1 MAVHTRSP
9 QTIGEAC
16 PWPGISAFQIAPA
29 GSQADFAVA
38 TSACEGELVGTS
50 CSMQV
55 PSPRG
60 PRQPG
65 QNSALDVAADGF
77 GKLTT
82 RLASR
87 MAKARIRFMTSRI
100 SFGANAPQIAN
111 TVEVRT
117 ECSICL
123 IPYGT
128 QIHRSRDHTISEAG
142 AQVFGDSNF
151 GVFLRTF
158 WGEIRFKTH
167 TQLMTM

>member
-1 MAVHTRSP
+1 
-9 QTIGEAC
+9 
-16 PWPGISAFQIAPA
+16 
-29 GSQADFAVA
+29 
-38 TSACEGELVGTS
+38 
-50 CSMQV
+50 MQV

-65 QNSALDVAADGF
+65 QNSALDVVADGF
-77 GKLTT
+77 GKDIRLRSVEALTT

-87 MAKARIRFMTSRI
+87 MAKARIRLITSRI

-117 ECSICL
+117 ECSTCL

-128 QIHRSRDHTISEAG
+128 QIHRITYYTISEPG

-151 GVFLRTF
+151 GIFLP
-158 WGEIRFKTH
+158 IRDG
-167 TQLMTM
+167 